1 MEQDDRPVLVTGAS
15 GSTGRELLEALAG
28 RGVRV
33 RAMMRRMPARDS
45 LPPGAKVVL
54 ADFDDAASLTR
65 ALAGVGKVYL
75 VTPSSERAAEQQA
88 RFADLAAQAG
98 VEHLVVLSQLAAAP
112 DSPVRFLRYHAEVE
126 QHVRCLGIG
135 YTFLRPNLFFQGL
148 LAFTGQI
155 AAQGQ
160 FAAPI
165 GDAKVSAIDVRD
177 IAAVAAVALS
187 EPGHEGQ
194 TYTLTGP
201 DAITHHDMAASLTA
215 ALGRTITF
223 ADAPPGDF
231 ATALNGILP
240 RWQVE
245 GLLEDYAHY
254 SRGEAAE
261 VTTTV
266 SDVTGRPARDFS
278 QFARDFASVLVV
290 AGRPRVSNSAAR
302 PAGR

>member
-1 MEQDDRPVLVTGAS
+1 
-15 GSTGRELLEALAG
+15 
-28 RGVRV
+28 
-33 RAMMRRMPARDS
+33 MMRRIPARDS

-135 YTFLRPNLFFQGL
+135 YTLLRPNLFFQGL

-215 ALGRTITF
+215 AFGRTITF
-223 ADAPPGDF
+223 ADAPPGAF

-278 QFARDFASVLVV
+278 QFARDFASVLVGH
-290 AGRPRVSNSAAR
+290 GRPRVSSPAAR